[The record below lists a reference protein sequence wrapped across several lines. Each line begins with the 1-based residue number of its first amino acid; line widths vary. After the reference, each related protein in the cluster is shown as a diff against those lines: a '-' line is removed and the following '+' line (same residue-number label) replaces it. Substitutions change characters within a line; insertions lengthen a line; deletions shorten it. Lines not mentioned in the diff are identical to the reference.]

1 MPDSEAKLYE
11 GFVDRTLSE
20 IETGLALD
28 NHGDGSRKRLVHQTL
43 NGWTTNGGKG
53 RCAAEKVIDGRFILG
68 GDDASYLA
76 NGLALL
82 WSSVGK
88 EGDPSRD
95 ELGLAPAA
103 LYSPDAV
110 NGIRRGLLAAFEK
123 KNEAM
128 RKDAPNQLASLMA
141 ALLPIVP
148 FVYDAKDDRDD
159 MHAFLKDGSVENTE
173 QRNKLFKFLVLARQ
187 DLDEN
192 GPDGRDVPA
201 SSLAFQILAKAKE
214 AHGSAVET
222 MKAEHERLKK
232 ESEEALK
239 KCYTNLKKA
248 NAEWTACRQE
258 RESWRFKHDALFAAH
273 RKAEAT
279 VKELAREVRNGE
291 VERDNLNAELNSAVT
306 DANDCWAAHNRL
318 RKDYEEFLKGA
329 REMRERCEEEIDA
342 LQEEIGALQE
352 ELGDKDAL
360 ITNTREEAN
369 ALREQRDSCR
379 AEKEAQLAERLAE
392 QESSTRAINELE
404 TQLRDE
410 QVKYQATEKRRQ
422 EALAEL
428 QRTSVQLAAR
438 QRALLE
444 CERAGRELEQR
455 ERAQKR
461 TIQSLTQRVW
471 FLTIRRATLTK
482 QLNQMRLGQEATEQQ
497 RLDALA
503 ELQSVSAELAAQQ
516 QALATADARCTE
528 EVEKVTERLQAVI
541 DAKDTKI
548 LSDIA
553 DHADQLQEA
562 EEGFEAKLAAKN
574 QKLLSN
580 MADHADQLQELRQ
593 NYEAQ
598 LAALRD
604 GVSNGQQQ
612 DQGAQIA
619 ELREDYEGQIAELA
633 SRFELERAEWAQRV
647 ETLTAERDAASAR
660 GDNLDTELSQA
671 TQARDECEQRVIECM
686 TRLSEA
692 QAAADAAAQA
702 HREEKARLLAEKAES
717 QRQNADLLMDRAQ
730 TQEEIADLREQN
742 EERRRQNA
750 DLLMDRVQGEEE
762 IANLREEMLGLNA
775 RVEQCEQDL
784 AQAREAGE
792 AAVAALNDANQRV
805 LDCEAARNEAVENF
819 ETAQRELEVITGRMQ
834 RMFDELATEYVEAK
848 QEQENAETAKI
859 AVEQAQQAAQ
869 NDGDAARVNTLAQ
882 EIEELQRNINTF
894 YDRETDLAEWLKK
907 LAYLMNGTAPDAY
920 QLYSMIDDG
929 PSYQQYVPTQGL
941 ASDDGAWVSTA
952 VFRGL
957 VGQRG
962 PTEPADVAH
971 CPQDALLPYALPKI
985 DEVVKHLL
993 PAHMLLQSTPD
1004 PTDEEVG
1011 RAMAALSACK
1021 RADGAKRQ
1029 RVDDLASPAVTSE
1042 ALALFQDDFAITG
1055 TAPAAELPAER
1066 CGVELPHEARWM
1078 PQGPRAA
1085 TMARVAV
1092 LEHAVARCG
1101 QLASAPD
1108 VRPSVAAALRRAATA
1123 LKLQQLAPLYELH
1136 EAAECDDC
1144 PHPLGTGATRLV
1156 TRPCAIVRGTLSFPS
1171 RPGVAPL
1178 TESSSGSATPLT
1190 HDATLAQAMS
1200 KTAAATA
1207 TLRNG
1212 LRRRGLASNVY
1223 VAPEPQELAFR
1234 SAPTGAPES
1243 RVRPEDVP
1251 LVRLITQARE
1261 LAKYADDANLQF
1273 TEGNPLAAIRAQC
1286 VAAGRDVEGRGLTD
1300 QRRAEHTRLLQRM
1313 MTELTNAM
1321 QTAPRKT
1328 PAPAPAPAPAPS
1340 NTTPAPATS
1349 ARVSPDMYRDETFS
1363 RIINRLI
1370 VCAAAKDLGE
1380 AHDPEELDPV
1390 AAFLDVAK
1398 DPKEGAGV
1406 VTPQTRRAGLWAEMQ
1421 RHVAISQDRLWVF
1434 VRLMSGKIGGNASEV
1449 ITLADEATLKAAKA
1463 IQEQRTEIAK
1473 RVSDMQAKIVETV
1486 VSSMLRNSKMT
1497 MDYKKDQ
1504 LAVIDAEARKDL
1516 SDLQTG
1522 ASGRP
1527 FFEANVAL
1535 KNLRDSTDETPKLQE
1550 VLSGLANVG
1559 EQMHATLERTL
1570 AEPSAAS
1577 ASLVELSH
1585 PANSYF
1591 VMMRGDALAA
1601 VRAAQE
1607 KLNCELGAHGCAR
1620 RLTTWELIE
1629 GGCTVLT
1636 ERFAELCGYLLVQ
1649 SRTSTG
1655 VSAMYVSHQNIYTN
1669 ASQARV
1675 ALARLV
1681 AAAVVYIGRVP
1692 PPRYD
1697 SGNPKEARFQALTQG
1712 EQVRDIDITQRHPAL
1727 PRAPLRAPIPAN
1739 GWYQYGGFRRWT

>member
-1 MPDSEAKLYE
+1 VRIFRHKITMPDSEAKLYE

-141 ALLPIVP
+141 ALVPIVP
-148 FVYDAKDDRDD
+148 FVYDAKGDRDD
-159 MHAFLKDGSVENTE
+159 MHTFLKDGLIENTE
-173 QRNKLFKFLVLARQ
+173 QRNKLFKFLVLARR

-192 GPDGRDVPA
+192 GPDGRDMPA

-232 ESEEALK
+232 ECEEELK
-239 KCYTNLKKA
+239 KCYTVLKKA

-279 VKELAREVRNGE
+279 VKELAREVRDGE
-291 VERDNLNAELNSAVT
+291 VERDNLHAELDSALA
-306 DANDCWAAHNRL
+306 DAENCWEAHNRWRNDYKELL
-318 RKDYEEFLKGA
+318 REA
-329 REMRERCEEEIDA
+329 RETRERCEKEIDA
-342 LQEEIGALQE
+342 LQEELGALQE

-360 ITNTREEAN
+360 ITNTREEAD
-369 ALREQRDSCR
+369 ALREQRDNCR
-379 AEKEAQLAERLAE
+379 AQKEALLAERLAE
-392 QESSTRAINELE
+392 QQRATRAIDELE

-410 QVKYQATEKRRQ
+410 QVKYQATETKRQ

-428 QRTSVQLAAR
+428 QRTSVELADR
-438 QRALLE
+438 QRALRE
-444 CERAGRELEQR
+444 CERAGRELEQN

-461 TIQSLTQRVW
+461 TIQGLTQRVW

-482 QLNQMRLGQEATEQQ
+482 QLNQMRAGQEATEQQ

-503 ELQSVSAELAAQQ
+503 ELQSVSAELADQQ
-516 QALATADARCTE
+516 QALAAADARRTE
-528 EVEKVTERLQAVI
+528 EVEQVTERLQAVI
-541 DAKDTKI
+541 DARDAKI
-548 LSDIA
+548 LTNNA
-553 DHADQLQEA
+553 DHADRLEQMEEA
-562 EEGFEAKLAAKN
+562 CEAKLVAKD
-574 QKLLSN
+574 QKILSN
-580 MADHADQLQELRQ
+580 NADHSGQLKQMWEDC
-593 NYEAQ
+593 EARI
-598 LAALRD
+598 AALRD
-604 GVSNGQQQ
+604 GVANGQQ
-612 DQGAQIA
+612 DQNAQIA
-619 ELREDYEGQIAELA
+619 ALRADYEGQLAEQA
-633 SRFELERAEWAQRV
+633 SRFEQERAEWAQRI
-647 ETLTAERDAASAR
+647 ETLTAERDAATTR
-660 GDNLDTELSQA
+660 GNDLDAELEQA
-671 TQARDECEQRVIECM
+671 TQARAECEQRVLACAA
-686 TRLSEA
+686 RLSEA
-692 QAAADAAAQA
+692 QAAADAAAKA
-702 HREEKARLLAEKAES
+702 HREEREGLRAEKANLLMERVQTEEQISDLREARDELGLRLLA
-717 QRQNADLLMDRAQ
+717 
-730 TQEEIADLREQN
+730 
-742 EERRRQNA
+742 
-750 DLLMDRVQGEEE
+750 
-762 IANLREEMLGLNA
+762 
-775 RVEQCEQDL
+775 CEQEL
-784 AQAREAGE
+784 EQARAAGE
-792 AAVAALNDANQRV
+792 AATAALNDANQRV
-805 LDCEAARNEAVENF
+805 LDCEAARDEARRNF
-819 ETAQRELEVITGRMQ
+819 DTAQRELEVISGRMQ
-834 RMFDELATEYVEAK
+834 RMWDELATDYVEAR
-848 QEQENAETAKI
+848 QEEENAETAKI
-859 AVEQAQQAAQ
+859 AAEQAQQAAQ
-869 NDGDAARVNTLAQ
+869 NAGDAAQVNTLAQ
-882 EIEELQRNINTF
+882 RVEAFQTRINDVQQLQRDF
-894 YDRETDLAEWLKK
+894 LDWLKK
-907 LAYLMNGTAPDAY
+907 LAYLMTGTAPDAY
-920 QLYSMIDDG
+920 DLYSMVDDG
-929 PSYQQYVPTQGL
+929 PAYQQYVPTQGL
-941 ASDDGAWVSTA
+941 ALDDGAWISTA

-1101 QLASAPD
+1101 QLAAAPD

-1136 EAAECDDC
+1136 EAVECDDC

-1171 RPGVAPL
+1171 QPGVAPL
-1178 TESSSGSATPLT
+1178 AERSSSSATPLT

-1251 LVRLITQARE
+1251 LLRLITQARE
-1261 LAKYADDANLQF
+1261 LAKYADDANFQF
-1273 TEGNPLAAIRAQC
+1273 AEGNPLAAIRMQC
-1286 VAAGRDVEGRGLTD
+1286 IVAGRDVATRGLTE
-1300 QRRAEHTRLLQRM
+1300 QQRAEHVRLLQRM
-1313 MTELTNAM
+1313 ITELTDAM
-1321 QTAPRKT
+1321 QTAPCNP
-1328 PAPAPAPAPAPS
+1328 PAPAPAPAPATPD
-1340 NTTPAPATS
+1340 PAPAPAPVTS

-1370 VCAAAKDLGE
+1370 VCAAAKELGE
-1380 AHDPEELDPV
+1380 ARDPNELDPV

-1398 DPKEGAGV
+1398 DPKDGAGA

-1421 RHVAISQDRLWVF
+1421 RHVAVSQDRLWVF

-1486 VSSMLRNSKMT
+1486 VSSMLKNSKMT

-1535 KNLRDSTDETPKLQE
+1535 KNLKDKAEETPKLQE

-1559 EQMHATLERTL
+1559 EQMQATLERTL

-1585 PANSYF
+1585 PANAYF

-1607 KLNCELGAHGCAR
+1607 KLNCELGAHGCGR
-1620 RLTTWELIE
+1620 RLTTWELVE

-1675 ALARLV
+1675 ALARLLA
-1681 AAAVVYIGRVP
+1681 AAAVYIARVP